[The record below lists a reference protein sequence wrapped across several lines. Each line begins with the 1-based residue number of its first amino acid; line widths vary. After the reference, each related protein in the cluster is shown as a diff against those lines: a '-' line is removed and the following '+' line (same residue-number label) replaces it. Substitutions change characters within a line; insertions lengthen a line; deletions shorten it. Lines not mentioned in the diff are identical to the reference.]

1 MVTTIVG
8 ETIYTLRL
16 SKMEPSAS
24 PKLKTFSVEPQLHG
38 LEFNLVHVLERISMF
53 GRNTFILGQ
62 ERQTPMI
69 FAPGI

>member
-38 LEFNLVHVLERISMF
+38 LEFNLVRVSERISMF
-53 GRNTFILGQ
+53 GRTTFILEQ
-62 ERQTPMI
+62 KRQTPMI
-69 FAPGI
+69 FAQEI